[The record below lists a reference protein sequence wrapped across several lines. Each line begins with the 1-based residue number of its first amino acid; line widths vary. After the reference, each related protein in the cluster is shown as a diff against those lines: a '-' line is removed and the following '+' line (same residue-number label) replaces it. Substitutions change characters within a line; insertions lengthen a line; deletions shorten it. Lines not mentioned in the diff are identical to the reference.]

1 MDNWFSKN
9 QKFSNIKKK
18 NQKLDLP
25 FAALTSY
32 VKWTI
37 NHPDS
42 TKQVPNYSTNHG
54 SVKLS
59 GRITKDWWKTNIK
72 HLLVQLKT

>member
-1 MDNWFSKN
+1 MDNWFLKN
-9 QKFSNIKKK
+9 QKFSNIRK

-54 SVKLS
+54 SVKPSSML
-59 GRITKDWWKTNIK
+59 INYMN
-72 HLLVQLKT
+72 